1 MDKVSIIL
9 TLIIIV
15 LIIIIITAF
24 KSINYILLMLDE
36 VLEGNSNRRIMTN
49 TYIKPIKL
57 LIVKI
62 NKIIEKIQLI
72 QNENLSKENSMKKMI
87 SNISH
92 DFRTPLTSMLGYM
105 ELILE
110 SKNLSADDRRYL
122 DIVYDKGLN
131 LSKTFEEFFV
141 ISKLNSNDIEI
152 KLAKI
157 NLCELIR
164 KNIILFFNDI
174 NKKGIEPIIN
184 LPKEDVYFISDEKLM
199 CRIIINIINNSLIHG
214 TDATIIGVNL
224 NVDDK
229 NVCIEMYDNGIG
241 IGEGQIEYI
250 FDRLYMG
257 EESRN
262 QKIKGSGLGLS
273 IVKKIVE
280 VLNGNITVESI
291 PYKKTSFKIIFPKD
305 LRNL

>member
-24 KSINYILLMLDE
+24 KSINYILLILDE

-110 SKNLSADDRRYL
+110 SKNLSVDDRRYL

-141 ISKLNSNDIEI
+141 VSKLNSNDIEI

-241 IGEGQIEYI
+241 IDEGQIEYI
-250 FDRLYMG
+250 FDRLYMR